1 MAIDKEDEVINFAK
15 DIIYLYAQDEFK
27 VFDMF
32 SSSLYSSLNDEYDI
46 LEEHS
51 YFGDQAELISYSIL
65 AIIAFVANDLR
76 KVGVELTKY
85 FFNEYFEENKDFLYE
100 KFKSKNGRLALQ
112 AIEKYLKNETKS

>member
-46 LEEHS
+46 HEEHS

-85 FFNEYFEENKDFLYE
+85 FFNEYFEENKDFLYD
-100 KFKSKNGRLALQ
+100 K
-112 AIEKYLKNETKS
+112 